1 MAAAGAPDVT
11 SGEHE
16 GPAPQEIS
24 ARGYVR
30 SWEEVAGRGTTLST
44 LLLQQLKANRHKCG
58 YFLGSTGASIARLL
72 RRSGV
77 IAHPLATRMITSA
90 GGASPR
96 RASA

>member
-44 LLLQQLKANRHKCG
+44 LLLQQLKAIDRNADT
-58 YFLGSTGASIARLL
+58 FWAALALLSLGSSDAPG
-72 RRSGV
+72 
-77 IAHPLATRMITSA
+77 
-90 GGASPR
+90 
-96 RASA
+96 